1 MKQERKGVEDYLMD
15 YLNAKY
21 AKRIFQVL
29 NTEYEGVMIERGDNL
44 WKGEYE
50 WMVNRA
56 LELYRGFKE
65 EKTNIPS
72 INEYAKWTMKQRR
85 EWAEK
90 ASPEE
95 RDKMEKAIEEK
106 TDEKETKD

>member
-65 EKTNIPS
+65 EKE
-72 INEYAKWTMKQRR
+72 NE
-85 EWAEK
+85 EK
-90 ASPEE
+90 A
-95 RDKMEKAIEEK
+95 
-106 TDEKETKD
+106 KDQIRNS